1 MMNFIIELKATL
13 HQLANGEPS
22 GPLGYVIVLVAFSL
36 LAWGAGELAGAAARL
51 YGQMR
56 YQDAEKRRKYLEG
69 DE

>member
-13 HQLANGEPS
+13 HQLANGEAS
-22 GPLGYVIVLVAFSL
+22 GPLGYVIVLAVFSL

-51 YGQMR
+51 YGHMR
-56 YQDAEKRRKYLEG
+56 YEDAEKRRKYLEV